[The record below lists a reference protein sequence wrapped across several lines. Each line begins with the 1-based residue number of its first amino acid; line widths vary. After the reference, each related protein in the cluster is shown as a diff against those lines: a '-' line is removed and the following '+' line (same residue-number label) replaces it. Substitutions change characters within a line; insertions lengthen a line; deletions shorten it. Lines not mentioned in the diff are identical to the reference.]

1 MRFQVSQCYT
11 EEDFAA
17 YYRTF
22 TKNSKRRQDRFRHLF
37 RFYLMVS
44 AAALAGLAGFILF
57 YAFQMQPLVLS
68 VPVAWLFVL
77 VLLQSAGILLR
88 SVLHSTDRKR
98 VAQLWDSYPFKGEEM
113 FASFEDNQFMLCQ
126 PYYETYYQYAAISII
141 QEDDSRYF
149 LWLKNNTYVILKK
162 SCFIDGDSAAFGPFI
177 HQKRQ
182 DSLSSLAESQMKGM

>member
-37 RFYLMVS
+37 LFYLMVS

-68 VPVAWLFVL
+68 VPVAC
-77 VLLQSAGILLR
+77 ILLR